1 MTRATIRVPRPCAED
16 WARMTP
22 TAQGRHCSAC
32 QHTVTDFT
40 QRTDAE
46 ILALLRQAA
55 GGRVCGRFRA
65 EQLDRE
71 LVHAPAA
78 APRWR
83 AWLLTAAALWGVPA
97 AAQSLRGT
105 HSGGP
110 MPVGGN
116 APVTQQSVPT
126 GVLDRPA
133 AVPDTAKGLKQGEPA
148 LDGAVRRV
156 TGRVVDQATGENI
169 PGVTVLWQG
178 STIGT
183 STGLDGRFVLEG
195 PVPTGAVLQLS
206 SVGWVPK
213 EVRIPDLNQ
222 PLALQM
228 DTQVLGGLIY
238 MPAWYTPRGL
248 WYRLRSVPR
257 RLTGRW

>member
-1 MTRATIRVPRPCAED
+1 MTRATIQVPRPCAED

-22 TAQGRHCSAC
+22 TAQGRHCAAC

-40 QRTDAE
+40 RRTDAE

-65 EQLDRE
+65 EQLNRE

-97 AAQSLRGT
+97 AAQSLRPT

-110 MPVGGN
+110 VPSANV
-116 APVTQQSVPT
+116 PTTQQSAPAGVP
-126 GVLDRPA
+126 DRLA
-133 AVPDTAKGLKQGEPA
+133 AVSDTAKSIKLGEPA
-148 LDGAVRRV
+148 VDGAVQRV
-156 TGRVVDQATGENI
+156 TGRVVDQATGEKI
-169 PGVTVLWQG
+169 PGVTVVLQG

-183 STGLDGRFVLEG
+183 STELDGSFVLEG
-195 PVPTGAVLQLS
+195 PIPARAVLRLS
-206 SVGWVPK
+206 SVGWVTK
-213 EVRIPDLNQ
+213 EVRVLDLNQ
-222 PLALQM
+222 PLTLRM

-238 MPAWYTPRGL
+238 MPAWYSPRGL
-248 WYRLRSVPR
+248 WYRLRALPR